1 MTRRKKR
8 AKKTFIFIFIVTLVF
23 GVLLYFILFDKNSG
37 VLVKSKYEIPKY
49 GYTLDRNNTVLM
61 KESFNELKDIL
72 TSDTVDYDKYALTL
86 AKLFIIDLYT
96 LDNKKNMYD
105 IGSVEYVYDK
115 ENFKNRCQSTI
126 YRFLKDESKRH
137 SGQLPIVESIEIV
150 DTKND
155 KFEYNEKS
163 YDSYVI
169 SLSWSYKKDM
179 GYDTKGIVQ
188 IINIED
194 KLYVVNYDAKE
205 SL

>member
-126 YRFLKDESKRH
+126 YRFLKDESKRL

-150 DTKND
+150 DTKTD
-155 KFEYNEKS
+155 KFEYNENS

-194 KLYVVNYDAKE
+194 KLYVVSYDAKE

>member
-8 AKKTFIFIFIVTLVF
+8 VKKTFIFIVIVTLIV

-49 GYTLDRNNTVLM
+49 DYTLDRNNTVLM

-126 YRFLKDESKRH
+126 YRFLKDESKRL

-150 DTKND
+150 DTKTD
-155 KFEYNEKS
+155 KFEYNENS

-194 KLYVVNYDAKE
+194 KLYVVSYDAKE

>member
-49 GYTLDRNNTVLM
+49 GYTLDRNNTVFM

-126 YRFLKDESKRH
+126 YRFLKDESKRL

-150 DTKND
+150 DTKTD
-155 KFEYNEKS
+155 KFEYNENS

-194 KLYVVNYDAKE
+194 KLYVVSYDAKE

>member
-23 GVLLYFILFDKNSG
+23 GVLLYFILFDKKSG

-61 KESFNELKDIL
+61 KENFNELKDIL

-126 YRFLKDESKRH
+126 YRFLKDESKRY